1 MALYRAALPFEAA
14 AVIFRLIELPTSSWP
29 IRTLLPDRK
38 NCAID
43 FMPLSCHVHV
53 DVVLRSMV
61 YGVAICGS
69 LPQLYEPFI
78 VIGYSSST
86 SCDSLCFYICEKGQ
100 EDTCEQQSKP
110 AKPLLACVTTQIQ
123 TITYD

>member
-1 MALYRAALPFEAA
+1 MALYRAALPFEA

-43 FMPLSCHVHV
+43 MPVSCHVHV
-53 DVVLRSMV
+53 DVVLRSIV

-69 LPQLYEPFI
+69 LPQLY
-78 VIGYSSST
+78 
-86 SCDSLCFYICEKGQ
+86 
-100 EDTCEQQSKP
+100 
-110 AKPLLACVTTQIQ
+110 
-123 TITYD
+123 

>member
-1 MALYRAALPFEAA
+1 MALYRAALPFEA

-43 FMPLSCHVHV
+43 FMPVSCHVHV
-53 DVVLRSMV
+53 DVVLRSIV

-69 LPQLYEPFI
+69 LPQLY
-78 VIGYSSST
+78 
-86 SCDSLCFYICEKGQ
+86 
-100 EDTCEQQSKP
+100 
-110 AKPLLACVTTQIQ
+110 
-123 TITYD
+123 